1 VYNHL
6 RQPTAGIFVDG
17 EVQHMIRN
25 VYTRLIIILAILV
38 VALWM
43 DLNDNLT
50 IYNPFNN
57 TRLVD
62 RSITP
67 RLGLDLQGGLQ
78 VLLEADVPESTP
90 VDTESMQIARTIM
103 ENRTNAL
110 GVSENVLQ
118 VAGERRIVGEFPGL
132 ENTDRVLAT
141 IQQTG
146 LLEFVDTGDTN
157 LPAGETVET
166 DFATSSETTSS
177 SSAETPAPTETPTS
191 AETATPAP
199 GETAT
204 PDVTPAPTENA
215 APPTVY
221 HTIMT
226 GKDLKQV
233 SVSQDRLGQY
243 VIQFELSSDGAKIF
257 ADFTA
262 ANVGKYLT
270 IVLDKKVIS
279 SPVINSA
286 IPDGS
291 GIIQGNFTAD
301 TANALAVQLRYGSLP
316 IPLKVVETRIIGP
329 TLGEDSLRSSL
340 IAGLVG
346 FAIVIL
352 FMGIYYRL
360 PGISADISIL
370 MYAAIVFAIFKF
382 IGVTL
387 TLPGI
392 AGFMLSTGSAL
403 DANILVFERL
413 KEELRG
419 GKSLK
424 QSFDQAWTRAWP
436 SIRDSNIAALITS
449 AILFWFG
456 STFGATI
463 VKGFSLTLAMGVL
476 ISLFSALYITR
487 TLLALA
493 FDWFKPQ
500 NLERWIGI

>member
-1 VYNHL
+1 
-6 RQPTAGIFVDG
+6 
-17 EVQHMIRN
+17 MIRN
-25 VYTRLIIILAILV
+25 VYTRLVIILVILA

-43 DLNDNLT
+43 DLNNNLT

-57 TRLVD
+57 NLLVD
-62 RSITP
+62 RSVAP

-78 VLLEADVPESTP
+78 VLLEADVPATTP
-90 VDTESMQIARTIM
+90 VDSESMQIARTIM

-132 ENTDRVLAT
+132 ENTDQVLAT

-146 LLEFVDTGDTN
+146 LLEFVDTGDVN
-157 LPAGETVET
+157 FPAGAAIQT
-166 DFATSSETTSS
+166 DFAKGSETVSPTVT
-177 SSAETPAPTETPTS
+177 ETPAANETETPTS

-204 PDVTPAPTENA
+204 PDSTPAPTESTS
-215 APPTVY
+215 PPTIY

-233 SVSQDRLGQY
+233 QVTQDRLGQY
-243 VIQFELSSDGAKIF
+243 VIQFDLTPEGAKIF
-257 ADFTA
+257 ADFTT

-270 IVLDKKVIS
+270 IVLDNKVIS

-291 GIIQGNFTAD
+291 GIIQGSFTAES
-301 TANALAVQLRYGSLP
+301 ANALAVQLRYGSLP

-346 FAIVIL
+346 FIIVIL

-360 PGISADISIL
+360 PGISADVSIL

-413 KEELRG
+413 KEELRN

-424 QSFDQAWTRAWP
+424 QAFDQAWTRAWP

-463 VKGFSLTLAMGVL
+463 VKGFSLTLAMGVV

>member
-1 VYNHL
+1 
-6 RQPTAGIFVDG
+6 
-17 EVQHMIRN
+17 MIRN
-25 VYTRLIIILAILV
+25 VYTRLVIILVILA

-43 DLNDNLT
+43 DLNNNLT

-57 TRLVD
+57 NLLVD
-62 RSITP
+62 RSVAP

-78 VLLEADVPESTP
+78 VLLEADVPATTP
-90 VDTESMQIARTIM
+90 VDSESMQIARTIM

-132 ENTDRVLAT
+132 ENTDQVLAT

-146 LLEFVDTGDTN
+146 LLEFVDTGDVN
-157 LPAGETVET
+157 FPAGAAIQT
-166 DFATSSETTSS
+166 DFAKGSETVSPAATETT
-177 SSAETPAPTETPTS
+177 AATETETPAS

-204 PDVTPAPTENA
+204 PDSTAAPTDSTS
-215 APPTVY
+215 PPTIY

-233 SVSQDRLGQY
+233 QVTQDRLGQY
-243 VIQFELSSDGAKIF
+243 VIQFDLTPEGAKIF

-262 ANVGKYLT
+262 ANVGRYLT
-270 IVLDKKVIS
+270 IVLDNKVIS

-291 GIIQGNFTAD
+291 GIIQGSFTAES
-301 TANALAVQLRYGSLP
+301 ANALAVQLRYGSLP
-316 IPLKVVETRIIGP
+316 IPLKIVETRIIGP

-340 IAGLVG
+340 IAGLAG
-346 FAIVIL
+346 FTIVIL

-360 PGISADISIL
+360 PGISADVSIL

-413 KEELRG
+413 KEELRN

-424 QSFDQAWTRAWP
+424 QAFDQAWTRAWP

-463 VKGFSLTLAMGVL
+463 VKGFSLTLAMGVV